1 MLLLLRAAL
10 IIWLYLLA
18 GKAIATLLPFGFPA
32 SILGLILLFISFQ
45 VGLVKLDW
53 VKPVADPILTYMALL
68 FIPIGVGLVN
78 YLELIQGQWPS
89 IVACILI
96 GTFAVM
102 TLVGHL
108 FQRFNQV
115 K

>member
-1 MLLLLRAAL
+1 MLLLFRAAL

-18 GKAIATLLPFGFPA
+18 GKAIAAFLPFTFPA
-32 SILGLILLFISFQ
+32 SILGLILLFLSFNF
-45 VGLVKLDW
+45 GLIKVEW
-53 VKPVADPILTYMALL
+53 VKPVSDPLLTYMALL

-78 YLELIQGQWPS
+78 YIELIQGQWPS

-96 GTFAVM
+96 GTFSVM
-102 TLVGHL
+102 AIVGHL